1 MLTAEE
7 VVKSLPM
14 LLKDIWDKILCWR
27 GGHRAIQ
34 WQGGIGEEEVG
45 VEESREGTDYTWETP
60 VGSETM
66 R

>member
-14 LLKDIWDKILCWR
+14 LLKDIWDKILCR
-27 GGHRAIQ
+27 SGGHRAIQ
-34 WQGGIGEEEVG
+34 WQGGIDEEEVRI
-45 VEESREGTDYTWETP
+45 EESREGTDYAWEAP
-60 VGSETM
+60 VGSEIM